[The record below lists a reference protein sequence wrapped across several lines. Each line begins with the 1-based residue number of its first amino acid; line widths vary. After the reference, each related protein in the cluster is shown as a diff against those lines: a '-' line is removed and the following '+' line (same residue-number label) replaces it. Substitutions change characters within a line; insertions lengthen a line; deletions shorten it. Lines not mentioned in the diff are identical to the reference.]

1 MNKGQD
7 FVFPNKQKKHE
18 KIILNSYYKVAAEN
32 DKRIYFDDDDDD
44 DDDEDEE
51 DNLKSSDTYIRGHYG
66 FVGAQNRGYDKKQN
80 KFPGQEHWK
89 QSKKSEKRSRYQQR
103 TSNQNQYRVK
113 FFDDHIVHFM
123 HNKVN

>member
-51 DNLKSSDTYIRGHYG
+51 GLKSSDTYIRGHYG